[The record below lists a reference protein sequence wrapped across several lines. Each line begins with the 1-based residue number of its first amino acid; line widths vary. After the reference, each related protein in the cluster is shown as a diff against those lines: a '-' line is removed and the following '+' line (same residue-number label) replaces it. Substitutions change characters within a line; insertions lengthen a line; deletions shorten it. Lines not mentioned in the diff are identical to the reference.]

1 MIWYKYESYIILI
14 HHIQSYTLSLYCTYN
29 SSPRFPMSPLLNLP
43 SPIMPSAATRHIPWE
58 PTTAVRALW
67 PMFEDPSPW
76 GPKPRCSLEIF
87 SPKGLLVCN
96 LKTHGF
102 KRREKRPK
110 SSKWRKSIMWTDYN
124 IYIYNIYILYTV
136 RFWDFDGVKMRM
148 PQLVRWLCHLLGCYD
163 SYDMI
168 HPTQSKFH
176 DLPCRNV
183 GNSWKSMSNSLWL
196 LYIYLLYCILTSS

>member
-76 GPKPRCSLEIF
+76 GPKPRCSLEIL

-124 IYIYNIYILYTV
+124 IYIIYIYIYIIYTV
-136 RFWDFDGVKMRM
+136 RFWDFDGVKMKDASTGSLTVPSSWMLR
-148 PQLVRWLCHLLGCYD
+148 LVR
-163 SYDMI
+163 
-168 HPTQSKFH
+168 H
-176 DLPCRNV
+176 DTPHSIKIPWSSMQKC
-183 GNSWKSMSNSLWL
+183 WK
-196 LYIYLLYCILTSS
+196 